1 MDGSHVPGG
10 RPPVTSHAATRARR
24 RGFREWP
31 ILIVC
36 LGMVAGLSYMGMHH
50 FKRGSI
56 VIAAFV
62 CLAGVLRA
70 VLPERAAGM
79 LAVRGRVVDAIA
91 LTTLGLAIA
100 VITVVVPPPS

>member
-1 MDGSHVPGG
+1 MDGSHAAGG
-10 RPPVTSHAATRARR
+10 RPPVTSRAETRPRR

-36 LGMVAGLSYMGMHH
+36 LGIAGGLAYMGMHH

-62 CLAGVLRA
+62 CLAAVLRI

-79 LAVRGRVVDAIA
+79 LAVRGRVVDVLA
-91 LTTLGLAIA
+91 LVTLGVAIA
-100 VITVVVPPPS
+100 VVTVFVPPPS